1 MYEEKNRAWVEF
13 IYFDLLL
20 ILPDFC
26 PQEEKEIWN
35 SFWSFNALWKEH
47 LLIVIESFYVGKF
60 GQLHNTN
67 TRWPPSTDTKCVFMD
82 Y

>member
-1 MYEEKNRAWVEF
+1 MYEEKNWAWVEF

-60 GQLHNTN
+60 DQLHNT
-67 TRWPPSTDTKCVFMD
+67 
-82 Y
+82 

>member
-1 MYEEKNRAWVEF
+1 MKNKVFDFEIATPSEQCMKKK
-13 IYFDLLL
+13 IGPELNLYADLLL

-47 LLIVIESFYVGKF
+47 LLIVIESFYVGRF
-60 GQLHNTN
+60 GQLHNT
-67 TRWPPSTDTKCVFMD
+67 
-82 Y
+82 